1 MRAFGKWSG
10 ASALLLTLCS
20 ATAGA
25 QGVNAF
31 DGTYI
36 GVSATNLGGMQTGS
50 SSRGCRSFN
59 APSPLTIANGHVQ
72 GRWSDGT
79 YDGQVNPDGGIR
91 WKSQPFAGLFDG
103 RIANQTI
110 TGRYQGACNYDLTWR
125 KK

>member
-1 MRAFGKWSG
+1 MRTFGKWLG

-36 GVSATNLGGMQTGS
+36 GVSATNLGSMQTGS

-59 APSPLTIANGHVQ
+59 APSPLTIVNGHVQ

-91 WKSQPFAGLFDG
+91 WKSQPFAGLFEG
-103 RIANQTI
+103 RLANQTI